1 MKKSLLQF
9 NANIFGFHFKRIVKK
24 SIDRYHPAIKTRK
37 KDNIYFPD
45 VETFEFSFKKLFSL
59 PIMLNYKSLYY
70 EQISRTLISKNKL
83 SKFSKNEESNLCL
96 KCSNQISNLEH
107 ELFYCLF
114 PDFFSNMLANFLDK
128 YFNDGRPEFIFL
140 RENLY
145 LFNIFYETFSD
156 LEYTQISLLI
166 LVAKERSLKISKD
179 DFLMKN
185 FNKFNCISQSILV
198 TQFTSKLLSYAN
210 INDKLVVEF
219 SNFIIDENNI

>member
-1 MKKSLLQF
+1 MFKPNFKFRTWTVLL
-9 NANIFGFHFKRIVKK
+9 
-24 SIDRYHPAIKTRK
+24 P
-37 KDNIYFPD
+37 
-45 VETFEFSFKKLFSL
+45 FSWF
-59 PIMLNYKSLYY
+59 
-70 EQISRTLISKNKL
+70 
-83 SKFSKNEESNLCL
+83 
-96 KCSNQISNLEH
+96 
-107 ELFYCLF
+107 
-114 PDFFSNMLANFLDK
+114 FFSNMLAIFLDK

-156 LEYTQISLLI
+156 LEYTQIALLI

-179 DFLMKN
+179 DCLKN

-219 SNFIIDENNI
+219 SNFIIDENNIWIIHNVICLKLCITP

>member
-1 MKKSLLQF
+1 M
-9 NANIFGFHFKRIVKK
+9 
-24 SIDRYHPAIKTRK
+24 
-37 KDNIYFPD
+37 
-45 VETFEFSFKKLFSL
+45 
-59 PIMLNYKSLYY
+59 
-70 EQISRTLISKNKL
+70 
-83 SKFSKNEESNLCL
+83 
-96 KCSNQISNLEH
+96 
-107 ELFYCLF
+107 
-114 PDFFSNMLANFLDK
+114 
-128 YFNDGRPEFIFL
+128 
-140 RENLY
+140 
-145 LFNIFYETFSD
+145 FNIFYETFSD

>member
-1 MKKSLLQF
+1 MPKMFKPNFKFRTWTVLL
-9 NANIFGFHFKRIVKK
+9 
-24 SIDRYHPAIKTRK
+24 P
-37 KDNIYFPD
+37 
-45 VETFEFSFKKLFSL
+45 FSWF
-59 PIMLNYKSLYY
+59 
-70 EQISRTLISKNKL
+70 
-83 SKFSKNEESNLCL
+83 
-96 KCSNQISNLEH
+96 
-107 ELFYCLF
+107 
-114 PDFFSNMLANFLDK
+114 FFSNMLAIFLDK

-179 DFLMKN
+179 DCLKN

-219 SNFIIDENNI
+219 SNFIIDENNIWIIHNVICLKLCITP

>member
-1 MKKSLLQF
+1 MKK
-9 NANIFGFHFKRIVKK
+9 V
-24 SIDRYHPAIKTRK
+24 
-37 KDNIYFPD
+37 
-45 VETFEFSFKKLFSL
+45 
-59 PIMLNYKSLYY
+59 
-70 EQISRTLISKNKL
+70 
-83 SKFSKNEESNLCL
+83 NLCL

-179 DFLMKN
+179 DCLKN